1 MDRIDIQIEV
11 PPVNYRK
18 LAADR
23 AGEPSERIRERV
35 QRASAR
41 QRERFKGEGFFS
53 NARMDVRHVRKYCR
67 LDGDGQMLLRQ
78 AMDSLGLSARVYNKI
93 LKIARTIADLEGK
106 DDIRAYHVSEAINY
120 RSLDRALE

>member
-1 MDRIDIQIEV
+1 MDRIDIQVEV
-11 PPVNYRK
+11 PSVKYRE

-35 QRASAR
+35 ERASERQRA
-41 QRERFKGEGFFS
+41 RFKGEAFFS
-53 NARMDVRHVRKYCR
+53 NARMDVRHVRRYCR
-67 LDGDGQMLLRQ
+67 LDSDGQMLLRQ
-78 AMDSLGLSARVYNKI
+78 AMDSLGLSARAYNKI

-106 DDIRAYHVSEAINY
+106 DDIKPHHVSEAINY

>member
-41 QRERFKGEGFFS
+41 QRERFFS

-78 AMDSLGLSARVYNKI
+78 AMDSLGLSARAYNKI